1 MSQQAQ
7 QAQNRLHG
15 IAGSPSYCPFHAG
28 SLPPSPLGP
37 SPRRPP
43 RHPQPHL
50 SLKTGSA
57 DAELVRTCAA
67 VCHKEGGTRR
77 RFVDSNGRGDVI
89 NTEAVM
95 CWRRLAAS
103 REHGAAGA
111 RTRAP
116 PPMAMLMLM
125 AAGQTPLWGEARHC
139 QTTDLVVEE
148 AQGGHRQQAERSDV
162 GAQDGHNGACIS
174 KKRGRADKDN
184 ASSPNRGGGGG
195 GGGGGGWRA
204 PPRPLSSPDACRL
217 PPTLHAYSPA
227 LPSSL
232 ATLAPVM

>member
-1 MSQQAQ
+1 MRLRRWGLTPRSAASFSASKSSSLLAPRQSRGDRDRLSPAVSQQAQ

-139 QTTDLVVEE
+139 QTTDERC
-148 AQGGHRQQAERSDV
+148 GGERRGSGDARRCRRQ
-162 GAQDGHNGACIS
+162 
-174 KKRGRADKDN
+174 
-184 ASSPNRGGGGG
+184 
-195 GGGGGGWRA
+195 
-204 PPRPLSSPDACRL
+204 L
-217 PPTLHAYSPA
+217 
-227 LPSSL
+227 
-232 ATLAPVM
+232 